1 MTWLSRICFSLLA
14 TLPAVAASVAGTVR
28 LVDSTDAAVRRGGDY
43 SGVVVWLEK
52 AAGAANVPPARPAA
66 TAQMVQKDK
75 RFLPHVLA
83 VRVGT
88 PVEFPNYDPIFHNAF
103 SSFSGQIFDVGLYPP
118 QTSRTVVFKR
128 SGIVRVFCNIH
139 PTMSAIIAVLDSP
152 WFAVSGRSGAFT
164 IQDVPPGEY
173 RVQVFHERATES
185 TLKALERKVT
195 LTAGDLALPAFTIS
209 ETGFVVTPHKNKYGK
224 DYPPVADDNIL
235 YPGSRE

>member
-1 MTWLSRICFSLLA
+1 MIWRSRIFFSLLA
-14 TLPAVAASVAGTVR
+14 ALPAAAASVSGTVR
-28 LVDSTDAAVRRGGDY
+28 LVDSRDAAVRARGDY
-43 SGVVVWLEK
+43 SGVVVWLE
-52 AAGAANVPPARPAA
+52 AVTSGARGQTARPPAP
-66 TAQMVQKDK
+66 AQMVQKDK

-83 VRVGT
+83 IRAGT

-103 SSFSGQIFDVGLYPP
+103 SSFSGQVFDVGLYPP
-118 QTSRTVVFKR
+118 NTSRTVIFRR

-152 WFAVSGRSGAFT
+152 WFAVSAGSGAFT
-164 IQDVPPGEY
+164 IPDVPPGEY
-173 RVQVFHERATES
+173 RMQVFHERATET

-195 LTAGDLALPAFTIS
+195 ITAGDLVLPVLTIS
-209 ETGFVVTPHKNKYGK
+209 ETGYVVTPHKNKYGG